1 MNSLVTFFTSRTWLV
16 KLILVIS
23 VIGMGEYYFT
33 NVGRVVSTVTD
44 ENIFAGSDSTIIVES
59 VAPGGASD
67 RAGMK
72 EGDKIFSING
82 YRFKGALEADKIL
95 RESKP
100 GSVMVYEIYRNGER
114 KTLFVQAATIGVSI
128 RIIAISVVFLAMLG
142 LALFVGWKAS
152 NHPAA
157 WLFSITFILM
167 SLLVSGGFSIERSG
181 MQVAGQI
188 LFILAIP
195 LFIHLSNLIPA
206 PPPDYERI
214 RPKLRLLYGVAFS
227 FLIVFILFLKITS
240 EVKSNFPL
248 GTVLLVL
255 SVAYLIFLIVFSSV
269 MFKSKEEDKRIA
281 RLVKTIWITYGASI
295 FLANF
300 LGAFFNNF
308 LGVFVNPAVAFL
320 LFFLLVVPVGYFYLI
335 IKYRVFG
342 ITRVVKRNVQYYL
355 LTAIVIFGLIIL
367 FFSIMNQVTALN
379 LGDAS
384 FRFSPTSFEMKT
396 GGTPDPGFSERPFF
410 IIAGIVVFIGV
421 FLFGRFIQRR
431 LARLF
436 FKDEINYRQA
446 MVELSE
452 VMASKLTLTDLGGA
466 ICEELA
472 QHLKLKSAVL
482 YIRTPQGFHLI
493 GMDGILV
500 LPDLDLNYG
509 QVRKEL
515 EAMSAPLPSEKL
527 MIGPDL
533 KSVDIQFVAPLLLK
547 NKMIG
552 MVFLGGKRSDDMFN
566 LADVQ
571 FIESLSRQIAVA
583 VENTRLSQETLENEM
598 LKRDL
603 DLASKIQRN
612 LLPVCIP
619 TIQNL
624 DICGTYVP
632 ASQVGGDYYD
642 FLTEDDKNPESSIT
656 IVLGDVAGKGVSA
669 ALMVARVQGIMNS
682 AFRQANLSLKNL
694 LVHANMLTTFEDR
707 KNFITLVA
715 GRFNPVEKTVSFCR
729 AGHLPILHYDA
740 TKKTVR
746 KLTPKGIAL
755 GMSRNGK
762 FSGNLDEVTYKLNP
776 GDIWIFFSDGISEA
790 MNELKEEFGEDRIE
804 SEILNFHTLS
814 ASGLSDQIFKT
825 LGDFLGE
832 NKPHDDT
839 TLVVVKVGGNQ

>member
-1 MNSLVTFFTSRTWLV
+1 MNSLVSFFTSKTWLV
-16 KLILVIS
+16 KLILVFS
-23 VIGMGEYYFT
+23 VLGMGNYFFT

-44 ENIFAGSDSTIIVES
+44 ENIFAGSDSMVTVVS
-59 VAPGGASD
+59 VVPGGASD

-72 EGDKIFSING
+72 VNDEIFSING

-95 RESKP
+95 RDSKP
-100 GSVMVYEIYRNGER
+100 GSVMVYEIYRNGEK

-128 RIIAISVVFLAMLG
+128 RIIASAVVFLAMLG

-152 NHPAA
+152 AQPVA
-157 WLFSITFILM
+157 WLFSVTFILL
-167 SLLVSGGFSIERSG
+167 SLLVSGGFSIDRTG
-181 MQVAGQI
+181 MQVTGQM

-206 PPPDYERI
+206 PPPDYERV
-214 RPKLRLLYGVAFS
+214 RPKLRLMYGVAFS
-227 FLIVFILFLKITS
+227 YLAVFILFLKISS
-240 EVKSNFPL
+240 EVKSNFPF
-248 GTVLLVL
+248 GAVILVL
-255 SVAYLIFLIVFSSV
+255 SVVYLIFLIYFSSV
-269 MFKSKEEDKRIA
+269 LFKSKEEDKRIS
-281 RLVKTIWITYGASI
+281 RLVKTIWINYGVII
-295 FLANF
+295 FLANI
-300 LGAFFNNF
+300 LGA
-308 LGVFVNPAVAFL
+308 FVNPAFAYL

-335 IKYRVFG
+335 IKYRAFG

-367 FFSIMNQVTALN
+367 FFSIMNQVTNLN

-384 FRFSPTSFEMKT
+384 FRFSPTSFEMKF

-410 IIAGIVVFIGV
+410 ILAGIVVFIGV

-466 ICEELA
+466 ICEELV

-482 YIRTPQGFHLI
+482 YIRSSHGFQLI

-515 EAMSAPLPSEKL
+515 EAMQAPVPSEKL

-566 LADVQ
+566 LSDVQ
-571 FIESLSRQIAVA
+571 FIESLSRQVAVA

-642 FLTEDDKNPESSIT
+642 FLMEDDKNPESSVT

-740 TKKTVR
+740 SKKTVR

-790 MNELKEEFGEDRIE
+790 MNDLKEEFGEDRIE

-839 TLVVVKVGGNQ
+839 TLVVVKVGGNQL

>member
-16 KLILVIS
+16 KLILVFA
-23 VIGMGEYYFT
+23 VIGMGDYYFT

-44 ENIFAGSDSTIIVES
+44 ENIFAGQDSIVTVVS
-59 VAPGGASD
+59 VVSGGASD

-72 EGDKIFSING
+72 VGDEIFSING
-82 YRFKGALEADKIL
+82 KRFKGALEADKIL
-95 RESKP
+95 RESNA
-100 GSVMVYEIYRNGER
+100 GSVMVYEIYRNGQK

-128 RIIAISVVFLAMLG
+128 RIIASSVVFLAMLG
-142 LALFVGWKAS
+142 LALFVGWKAP
-152 NHPAA
+152 NQPAA
-157 WLFSITFILM
+157 WHFSVTFILL
-167 SLLVSGGFSIERSG
+167 SLLVSAGFSIDRAG
-181 MQVAGQI
+181 MQIFGQF
-188 LFILAIP
+188 LFIIAIP
-195 LFIHLSNLIPA
+195 LLLHLSKLFPFQS
-206 PPPDYERI
+206 PDFSLVK
-214 RPKLRLLYGVAFS
+214 PKLKLLYSTALF
-227 FLIVFILFLKITS
+227 FLGLIFILSKI
-240 EVKSNFPL
+240 P
-248 GTVLLVL
+248 GTPELRGIINSVIIAL
-255 SVAYLIFLIVFSSV
+255 SVIYIIFLIVFGTLF
-269 MFKSKEEDKRIA
+269 FKTKHEDKKIA
-281 RLVKTIWITYGASI
+281 NVVMTLWIIYGSIIFSSTLLSI
-295 FLANF
+295 FINQ
-300 LGAFFNNF
+300 AFSI
-308 LGVFVNPAVAFL
+308 L
-320 LFFLLVVPVGYFYLI
+320 LFLVLIVPLGYFYLI
-335 IKYRVFG
+335 IKYRAFG

-355 LTAIVIFGLIIL
+355 LTASVIFGLIIL
-367 FFSIMNQVTALN
+367 FFSIMNQITALN
-379 LGDAS
+379 LGDAA
-384 FRFSPTSFEMKT
+384 FRFSPTAFEIKM
-396 GGTPDPGFSERPFF
+396 GGTNDPGFSERPFF
-410 IIAGIVVFIGV
+410 ILAGIVVFIGI

-436 FKDEINYRQA
+436 FKDDINYRQA

-452 VMASKLTLTDLGGA
+452 VMASKLNLTDLGGA
-466 ICEELA
+466 ICEELV

-482 YIRTPQGFHLI
+482 YIRSSHGFQLI

-515 EAMSAPLPSEKL
+515 EALQAPVPSEKL

-619 TIQNL
+619 AIQNL

-642 FLTEDDKNPESSIT
+642 FLTEVEKNPESSVT
-656 IVLGDVAGKGVSA
+656 IILGDVAGKGVSA

-694 LVHANMLTTFEDR
+694 LVHANLLTTFEDR

-715 GRFNPVEKTVSFCR
+715 GRFNPVEKTVSLCR
-729 AGHLPILHYDA
+729 AGHLPILHYDSA
-740 TKKTVR
+740 KKMVSL
-746 KLTPKGIAL
+746 LTPKGIAL

-762 FSGNLDEVTYKLNP
+762 FSGSLDEVTYKLHS

-790 MNELKEEFGEDRIE
+790 MNELNEEFDVSRIVT
-804 SEILNFHTLS
+804 EIKNGHHLS
-814 ASGLSDQIFKT
+814 ASELSDQIFKS

-832 NKPHDDT
+832 KKPHDDT

>member
-1 MNSLVTFFTSRTWLV
+1 
-16 KLILVIS
+16 
-23 VIGMGEYYFT
+23 MGEYYFT

-95 RESKP
+95 RDSKP
-100 GSVMVYEIYRNGER
+100 GSVMVYEIFRNGEK

-128 RIIAISVVFLAMLG
+128 RIIASSVVFLAMLG

-152 NHPAA
+152 NQPTA
-157 WLFSITFILM
+157 WLFSFTFILM
-167 SLLVSGGFSIERSG
+167 SLLVSGGFNIDRTG
-181 MQVAGQI
+181 MQLTGQLI
-188 LFILAIP
+188 LIFAIP
-195 LFIHLSNLIPA
+195 LFIHLSKLIPS
-206 PPPDYERI
+206 PPPDYETIKPKI
-214 RPKLRLLYGVAFS
+214 RLMYIVVFSYLAVAILLSNVTLIDNTKLPNGGLNLGLY
-227 FLIVFILFLKITS
+227 I
-240 EVKSNFPL
+240 
-248 GTVLLVL
+248 
-255 SVAYLIFLIVFSSV
+255 AYFIFLMIFATVV
-269 MFKSKEEDKRIA
+269 FKSKEEDKRIA
-281 RLVKTIWITYGASI
+281 RLVKSIWITYGATI

-300 LGAFFNNF
+300 LGAFLNNF
-308 LGVFVNPAVAFL
+308 LGVYVNPAFAFF

-342 ITRVVKRNVQYYL
+342 ITRVVKRNVQYHL

-367 FFSIMNQVTALN
+367 FFTIMNQVTNLN

-384 FRFSPTSFEMKT
+384 FRFSPTAFEIKY
-396 GGTPDPGFSERPFF
+396 GGTTDPGFSERPFF

-482 YIRTPQGFHLI
+482 YIRTPHGFHLI

-527 MIGPDL
+527 MIGSDL

-552 MVFLGGKRSDDMFN
+552 LVFLGGKRSDDMFN

-612 LLPVCIP
+612 LLPVCVP
-619 TIQNL
+619 TIHNL

-740 TKKTVR
+740 NKKTVK

-776 GDIWIFFSDGISEA
+776 GDFWIFFSDGISEA

-804 SEILNFHTLS
+804 SEILNFHQLS
-814 ASGLSDQIFKT
+814 ASELSDQIFKT

-839 TLVVVKVGGNQ
+839 TLVVVKVGEISDKL